1 MSREASEAPTGR
13 IVRPRAAAPPADPV
27 AGVPAIPGLM
37 LDVAS
42 DLAEWATDWQDLD
55 ADVQA
60 DIIDSTISATRKGK
74 T

>member
-1 MSREASEAPTGR
+1 
-13 IVRPRAAAPPADPV
+13 
-27 AGVPAIPGLM
+27 M